1 MEQLKMIFTSFFF
14 VIHLFKCGLHP
25 PSLYHHIFL
34 NPHEDGVLFALPLL
48 ITTTPSEDSLS
59 QFLFIAWYIWKARND
74 IRFQRKKWTSFHVLV
89 EAQAH
94 RKTHV
99 TTMEHHQ

>member
-1 MEQLKMIFTSFFF
+1 MIFTSFFLCDTPIQVWTSSTF
-14 VIHLFKCGLHP
+14 TL
-25 PSLYHHIFL
+25 PSHFL